1 MSEPP
6 ADGQTGTRKWPWDWG
21 LPIAA
26 AVIVTIPFHHFAK
39 PLPMFAAWS
48 PDALRLLQQALTA
61 GAITVAFLVRF
72 LIRRWRR

>member
-1 MSEPP
+1 MSGPP
-6 ADGQTGTRKWPWDWG
+6 ADGKTGARKWLWDWG

-26 AVIVTIPFHHFAK
+26 AVIVTTLFHRLAK

-61 GAITVAFLVRF
+61 AAITAVFLVRV
-72 LIRRWRR
+72 LIRRRKR